1 MKGPEYKPL
10 FKTHCYSCG
19 GELITKKVQKKRVAG
34 IFSPRWQWEIDAV
47 CSSCGSDSG
56 AAVASLMPYHPQ
68 SLIMRGLRSFRGLI
82 RSISPVNR
90 SHKRPVGLSGIED
103 IRCRVS
109 EYRGPDG
116 NMDLA
121 KLLAAIPFEAY
132 GMTDHPLGLR
142 LTSPGYGKTG
152 EVIDRLNFQYVTG
165 GLHSGTRTPGERIID
180 IEQGPMGERYRD
192 PEADLSSIRGLVD
205 SDRDFYRD
213 WNLKRIECSPKREA
227 TVRVN
232 GTDAMVELASWHE
245 PQQVTLAHMNIGD
258 HPMRVTSLNLSEE
271 ELLQCL
277 RTLTVLQED
286 RTALTQHIQ
295 DYNRASQELRALWG
309 AGATDSPK

>member
-1 MKGPEYKPL
+1 MKGPDDKPL
-10 FKTHCYSCG
+10 FETYCYSCG
-19 GELITKKVQKKRVAG
+19 EELITKKAGKKRLGG
-34 IFSPRWQWEIDAV
+34 IFSRRWQWEIDAV

-56 AAVASLMPYHPQ
+56 AAVVSLTPYHPQ
-68 SLIMRGLRSFRGLI
+68 NLIMRGLRSFRGLI

-90 SHKRPVGLSGIED
+90 SHRRPVGLSGIEN

-132 GMTDHPLGLR
+132 GMKGHPLGLR
-142 LTSPGYGKTG
+142 LTSPGYGRTG
-152 EVIDRLNFQYVTG
+152 ELIDRLHFQYVTG
-165 GLHSGTRTPGERIID
+165 GLQSGNRGPGEGIID
-180 IEQGPMGERYRD
+180 IEQGPKSHRYGD
-192 PEADLSSIRGLVD
+192 PEADLSSIKGLVD

-213 WNLKRIECSPKREA
+213 WNLKRIECHPRHKAAVS
-227 TVRVN
+227 VN
-232 GTDAMVELASWHE
+232 GTDAMAELASWHE
-245 PQQVTLAHMNIGD
+245 PQKVTLAHMNLGD

-277 RTLTVLQED
+277 RTLIVLQED

-309 AGATDSPK
+309 AGATDSHK

>member
-10 FKTHCYSCG
+10 YETHCYSCG

-132 GMTDHPLGLR
+132 GMKDHPLGLR
-142 LTSPGYGKTG
+142 LTSPGYGRTG
-152 EVIDRLNFQYVTG
+152 EVIDCLHFQYVTG
-165 GLHSGTRTPGERIID
+165 GLQSRNRFPGERIID

-205 SDRDFYRD
+205 GDGDFYRD

-227 TVRVN
+227 TISVD

-245 PQQVTLAHMNIGD
+245 LQQVTLAHMNVGD

-295 DYNRASQELRALWG
+295 DYNRASQELRALWD